1 MVADSESE
9 EFEEAQEEDESELE
23 ESEEVLAEALDESEP
38 EFDES
43 DEVLAGSEP
52 VKSDEAKELEALEAR
67 KDGANA
73 FEAPGEGESS
83 QVDVTEK
90 RKKITSTDHE
100 KIFEELRKID
110 QQNRARAQTL
120 ITESK
125 KALDGG
131 DFAGAYALAKKVH
144 ELDPDKAAD
153 AEAIMKASLA
163 RQEQED

>member
-1 MVADSESE
+1 M
-9 EFEEAQEEDESELE
+9 
-23 ESEEVLAEALDESEP
+23 LAEVLDESES
-38 EFDES
+38 EFEES